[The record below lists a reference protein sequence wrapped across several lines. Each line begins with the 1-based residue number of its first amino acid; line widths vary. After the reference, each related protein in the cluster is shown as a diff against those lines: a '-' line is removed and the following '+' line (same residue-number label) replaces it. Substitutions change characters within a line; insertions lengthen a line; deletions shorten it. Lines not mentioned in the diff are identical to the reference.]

1 VAEDRLFTIGE
12 IGRTL
17 SIPVTT
23 LRFYEK
29 EFPSLLRARR
39 TAGGHRRYTQAH
51 LEAFRFIRETS
62 KTIPLGE
69 LKART
74 PDEAGRE
81 AEERLD
87 KLQEAL
93 LALDQRVRKLEEAL
107 AGLSNR
113 LAGQEEKNRKK
124 WFR

>member
-1 VAEDRLFTIGE
+1 MAEDRLFTIGE

>member
-1 VAEDRLFTIGE
+1 VAEDRLYTIGE
-12 IGRTL
+12 IGKTL
-17 SIPVTT
+17 EIPVTT

-29 EFPSLLRARR
+29 EFPSLLHARR
-39 TAGGHRRYTQAH
+39 TPGGHRRYTQAH

-74 PDEAGRE
+74 PEKEDRE
-81 AEERLD
+81 MEDRLN

-93 LALDQRVRKLEEAL
+93 LALDQRVRKMEEAL
-107 AGLSNR
+107 ASLSNR
-113 LAGQEEKNRKK
+113 LAGLEEKSRKK

>member
-1 VAEDRLFTIGE
+1 MAENRLFTIGE
-12 IGRTL
+12 IGKALT
-17 SIPVTT
+17 IPVTT

-39 TAGGHRRYTQAH
+39 TPGGHRRYTQAH

-62 KTIPLGE
+62 KTIPLAE

-74 PDEAGRE
+74 PEEDGRE
-81 AEERLD
+81 AEDRLD
-87 KLQEAL
+87 KLQAAL
-93 LALDQRVRKLEEAL
+93 LALDQRVRKLEEV
-107 AGLSNR
+107 
-113 LAGQEEKNRKK
+113 LAGQTNRLTGLEEKSRKK

>member
-1 VAEDRLFTIGE
+1 MAGERLFTIGE
-12 IGRTL
+12 IGKAL
-17 SIPVTT
+17 DIPVTT

-39 TAGGHRRYTQAH
+39 TSGGHRRYTQAH

-74 PDEAGRE
+74 PDDAGRE

-93 LALDQRVRKLEEAL
+93 LALDQHVRKLEEAL
-107 AGLSNR
+107 AALTNR
-113 LAGQEEKNRKK
+113 LSGLEEKSRKK